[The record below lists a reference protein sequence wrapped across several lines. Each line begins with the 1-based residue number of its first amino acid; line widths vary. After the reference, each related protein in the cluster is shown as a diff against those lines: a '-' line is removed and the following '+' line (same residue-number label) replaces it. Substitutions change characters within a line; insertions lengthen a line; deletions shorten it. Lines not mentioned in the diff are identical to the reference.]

1 MENKDS
7 KNKVTA
13 EKAKKLILNL
23 WPFSKKEK
31 SVYNL
36 KSISIPRTSGRTLKI
51 LVRLLRTPGIRLLLI
66 PLLLKQ
72 AGLTSLRKSKV
83 KDFPVMEPIHPVESK
98 ITSAA
103 AKKSIKE
110 FIDSTQNKRQTP
122 TDEKTGSAAKQ
133 SLFQPETAA
142 DFHRAYLEEKTTPVD
157 VAMRL
162 LDIVRS
168 IEESAVPLR
177 PFIAWEE
184 RELMQQ
190 ARASTERYER
200 GESLGILDGVPIS
213 VKDELDM
220 QPFPTMVGTKFYNTQ
235 PPAEDATTVSRLR
248 SAGAL
253 MVGKTN
259 MHEIGIGVTGLNVP
273 YGTTRNPHHL
283 DHYPGGSSSG
293 SAAAV
298 AAGLSPIALGLDGGG
313 SIRIPAS
320 LCGVVGL
327 KTTWGRISSAGSA
340 PLSWSVSTVGP
351 ITSTADD
358 AALAYSF
365 LAGADPRQLRT
376 QNQPPVDLQDFNNA
390 NLAGVKL
397 GVFSPWFKHA
407 STDIVQNCER
417 MLDAFKAQGAS
428 IEEIEIPELNEARI
442 AQIVTI
448 LTEMLTSLQP
458 HFKTFRQPFGLD
470 ALLNLTLAK
479 EFSGCDY
486 VKAQRIRAEL
496 IRNLTQIY
504 QQVDAIVTPTTAC
517 TAPPILPDALINGE
531 SDLSTLTELMRYA
544 PQANIGG
551 FPAIS
556 FPVGY
561 DAKGLPVG
569 MQLMG
574 RPWEESFL
582 LRMAKTSEPFF
593 TRHPPMMRFSLLP
606 N

>member
-103 AKKSIKE
+103 AKKSVKE

>member
-7 KNKVTA
+7 KNKVTS
-13 EKAKKLILNL
+13 EKVKKLMLNL
-23 WPFSKKEK
+23 WPFAKKDK
-31 SVYNL
+31 PVYNL

-51 LVRLLRTPGIRLLLI
+51 LVSLLRTPGIRLLLI

-72 AGLTSLRKSKV
+72 AGLASLRKSKV
-83 KDFPVMEPIHPVESK
+83 KDYPVMEPIHPVESK

-110 FIDSTQNKRQTP
+110 FLDSVKNKPQAVLAGKKLNLT
-122 TDEKTGSAAKQ
+122 KQ

-142 DFHRAYLEEKTTPVD
+142 DFHRAYLEGKTTPVD

-190 ARASTERYER
+190 AKASTERYER
-200 GESLGILDGVPIS
+200 GEPLGILDGVPIS

-220 QPFPTMVGTKFYNTQ
+220 LPFPTMVGSKFYNTQ
-235 PPAEDATTVSRLR
+235 PPEQDATSVARLR

-259 MHEIGIGVTGLNVP
+259 MHEIGLGVTGLNVH

-293 SAAAV
+293 SAVAV

-327 KTTWGRISSAGSA
+327 KTTWGRISSAGAA

-365 LAGADPRQLRT
+365 LAGPDPRQLRT
-376 QNQPPVDLQDFNNA
+376 QNQPSVDLQDFNNA
-390 NLAGVKL
+390 NLTGVKL
-397 GVFSPWFKHA
+397 GVFSAWFNHA
-407 STDIVQNCER
+407 SADIVQNCER
-417 MLDAFKAQGAS
+417 MLDAFKAQGAT
-428 IEEIEIPELNEARI
+428 IEEIEIPQLNEVHI

-448 LTEMLTSLQP
+448 VTEMLTSLQP

-479 EFSGCDY
+479 EFTGRDY

-544 PQANIGG
+544 PEANIGG

-582 LRMAKTSEPFF
+582 LRMAKTSEQFF
-593 TRHPPMMRFSLLP
+593 VRHPPMMRFSLLP

>member
-122 TDEKTGSAAKQ
+122 TDEKTGSAAKK

-417 MLDAFKAQGAS
+417 MLESFKAQGAS

-479 EFSGCDY
+479 EFSGGDY

>member
-1 MENKDS
+1 MENTDS

-13 EKAKKLILNL
+13 EKAKKMMLNL
-23 WPFSKKEK
+23 WPFAKKEK
-31 SVYNL
+31 PVYNL

-51 LVRLLRTPGIRLLLI
+51 LVSVLRTPGIRLLLI

-72 AGLTSLRKSKV
+72 AGLPSLRKSKV
-83 KDFPVMEPIHPVESK
+83 KDAPVMEPIHPVESK

-103 AKKSIKE
+103 AKKTIKE
-110 FIDSTQNKRQTP
+110 FIDSTQNKRQTV
-122 TDEKTGSAAKQ
+122 TDEKSGSSAKQ

-190 ARASTERYER
+190 AKASSERYQR

-220 QPFPTMVGTKFYNTQ
+220 LPFPTMAGSKFYSTQ
-235 PPAEDATTVSRLR
+235 PPEQDATSVARLR

-259 MHEIGIGVTGLNVP
+259 MHEIGLGVTGLNVH

-327 KTTWGRISSAGSA
+327 KTTWGRISSAGAA

-351 ITSTADD
+351 ITATADD

-376 QNQPPVDLQDFNNA
+376 QNQPPVDLQDFNNT

-397 GVFSPWFKHA
+397 GIFSPWFKHA
-407 STDIVQNCER
+407 SADIVQNCER
-417 MLDAFKAQGAS
+417 MLEAFKSQGAS

-448 LTEMLTSLQP
+448 VTELLTSLQP
-458 HFKTFRQPFGLD
+458 HFKTFKQPFGLD

-479 EFSGCDY
+479 EFSGRDY

-496 IRNLTQIY
+496 IRNLNEIY
-504 QQVDAIVTPTTAC
+504 QHVDAIVTPTTAC

-582 LRMAKTSEPFF
+582 LRMAKTSEQFF
-593 TRHPPMMRFSLLP
+593 ARHPPMMRFSLLP
-606 N
+606 S

>member
-1 MENKDS
+1 MENRDS

-122 TDEKTGSAAKQ
+122 TDEKTGSAAKK

-417 MLDAFKAQGAS
+417 MLEAFKAQGAS

-448 LTEMLTSLQP
+448 VTEMLTSLQP

-479 EFSGCDY
+479 EFSGGDY

>member
-72 AGLTSLRKSKV
+72 GGLTSLRKSKV

-110 FIDSTQNKRQTP
+110 FIDSTQNKRQTR

-417 MLDAFKAQGAS
+417 MLESFKAQGAS

>member
-122 TDEKTGSAAKQ
+122 TDEKTGSAAKK

-417 MLDAFKAQGAS
+417 MLEAFKAQGAS

>member
-235 PPAEDATTVSRLR
+235 PPDEDATTVSRLR

-417 MLDAFKAQGAS
+417 MLEAFKAQGAS

-479 EFSGCDY
+479 EFSGGDY

>member
-110 FIDSTQNKRQTP
+110 FIDSTQNKRQTR
-122 TDEKTGSAAKQ
+122 TDEKTGSAAKK

-248 SAGAL
+248 TAGAL

-417 MLDAFKAQGAS
+417 MLEAFKAQGAS

-448 LTEMLTSLQP
+448 VTEMLTSLQP

>member
-1 MENKDS
+1 MENRDS

-13 EKAKKLILNL
+13 EKAKKMMLNL

-31 SVYNL
+31 PVYNL

-51 LVRLLRTPGIRLLLI
+51 LVSLLRTPGIRLLLI

-83 KDFPVMEPIHPVESK
+83 KDFPVMEPIHPAESK

-122 TDEKTGSAAKQ
+122 TDEKSGSSAKQ

-417 MLDAFKAQGAS
+417 MLEAFKAQGAS

-448 LTEMLTSLQP
+448 GTEMLTSLQP

-479 EFSGCDY
+479 EFSGGDY

>member
-110 FIDSTQNKRQTP
+110 FIDSTQNKRQTR
-122 TDEKTGSAAKQ
+122 TDEKTGSAAKK

-428 IEEIEIPELNEARI
+428 IEEIEIPELNEVRI

-448 LTEMLTSLQP
+448 GTEMLTSLQP

>member
-110 FIDSTQNKRQTP
+110 FIDSTQNKRQTR
-122 TDEKTGSAAKQ
+122 TDEKTGSAAKK

-248 SAGAL
+248 TAGAL

-365 LAGADPRQLRT
+365 LAGADSRQLRT

-417 MLDAFKAQGAS
+417 MLEAFKAQGAS

-479 EFSGCDY
+479 EFSGVDY

>member
-72 AGLTSLRKSKV
+72 GGLTSLRKSKV

-122 TDEKTGSAAKQ
+122 TDEKTGSAAKK

-417 MLDAFKAQGAS
+417 MLEAFKAQGAS

-479 EFSGCDY
+479 EFSGGDY

>member
-83 KDFPVMEPIHPVESK
+83 KDFPVMEPIHPAESK

-110 FIDSTQNKRQTP
+110 FIDSTQNKRQTR
-122 TDEKTGSAAKQ
+122 TDEKTGSAAKK

-428 IEEIEIPELNEARI
+428 IEEIEIPELNEVRI

-448 LTEMLTSLQP
+448 GTEMLTSLQP

>member
-110 FIDSTQNKRQTP
+110 FIDSTQNKRQTR
-122 TDEKTGSAAKQ
+122 TDEKTGSAAKK

-248 SAGAL
+248 TAGAL

-479 EFSGCDY
+479 EFSGGDY

>member
-1 MENKDS
+1 
-7 KNKVTA
+7 
-13 EKAKKLILNL
+13 
-23 WPFSKKEK
+23 
-31 SVYNL
+31 
-36 KSISIPRTSGRTLKI
+36 
-51 LVRLLRTPGIRLLLI
+51 
-66 PLLLKQ
+66 
-72 AGLTSLRKSKV
+72 
-83 KDFPVMEPIHPVESK
+83 MEPIHPVESK

-122 TDEKTGSAAKQ
+122 TDEKSGSSAKQ

-327 KTTWGRISSAGSA
+327 KTTWGRISSAGAA

-448 LTEMLTSLQP
+448 GTEMLTSLQP

-470 ALLNLTLAK
+470 ALLNLTLVK
-479 EFSGCDY
+479 EFSGGDY

>member
-320 LCGVVGL
+320 LCGVVECL
-327 KTTWGRISSAGSA
+327 N
-340 PLSWSVSTVGP
+340 SWS
-351 ITSTADD
+351 
-358 AALAYSF
+358 
-365 LAGADPRQLRT
+365 
-376 QNQPPVDLQDFNNA
+376 N
-390 NLAGVKL
+390 
-397 GVFSPWFKHA
+397 
-407 STDIVQNCER
+407 
-417 MLDAFKAQGAS
+417 
-428 IEEIEIPELNEARI
+428 
-442 AQIVTI
+442 
-448 LTEMLTSLQP
+448 
-458 HFKTFRQPFGLD
+458 HFY
-470 ALLNLTLAK
+470 
-479 EFSGCDY
+479 C
-486 VKAQRIRAEL
+486 
-496 IRNLTQIY
+496 
-504 QQVDAIVTPTTAC
+504 
-517 TAPPILPDALINGE
+517 
-531 SDLSTLTELMRYA
+531 
-544 PQANIGG
+544 
-551 FPAIS
+551 
-556 FPVGY
+556 
-561 DAKGLPVG
+561 
-569 MQLMG
+569 
-574 RPWEESFL
+574 
-582 LRMAKTSEPFF
+582 
-593 TRHPPMMRFSLLP
+593 
-606 N
+606 

>member
-72 AGLTSLRKSKV
+72 GGLTSLRKSKV

-417 MLDAFKAQGAS
+417 MLEAFKAQGAS

>member
-7 KNKVTA
+7 KNKVNA

-417 MLDAFKAQGAS
+417 MLESFKAQGAS

-479 EFSGCDY
+479 EFSGGDY

>member
-1 MENKDS
+1 MENQES
-7 KNKVTA
+7 KTKIIRT
-13 EKAKKLILNL
+13 KSKKLVRNL
-23 WPFSKKEK
+23 WPFAKKEK
-31 SVYNL
+31 PVYNL
-36 KSISIPRTSGRTLKI
+36 KTIKIPRTTGRALKI
-51 LVRLLRTPGIRLLLI
+51 LVMLIRTPGIRMLLI
-66 PLLLKQ
+66 PLLLRQ
-72 AGLTSLRKSKV
+72 AGLPSLRKSKV
-83 KDFPVMEPIHPVESK
+83 EDNPVMEPFHPVDSK
-98 ITSAA
+98 INSAD
-103 AKKSIKE
+103 AKKSIKQ
-110 FIDSTQNKRQTP
+110 FIDSVDKKRPALTAA
-122 TDEKTGSAAKQ
+122 KNAISAKQ
-133 SLFQPETAA
+133 SLFQPETSA
-142 DFHRAYLEEKTTPVD
+142 DFHQAYLEGKTTPVD

-162 LDIVRS
+162 LDIIRS

-184 RELMQQ
+184 KELMRQ
-190 ARASTERYER
+190 AKASTERYER
-200 GESLGILDGVPIS
+200 GESLGILDGVPVA

-220 QPFPTMVGTKFYNTQ
+220 LPFPTMVGTKFYNKKA
-235 PPAEDATTVSRLR
+235 PLKDATSVARLR

-259 MHEIGIGVTGLNVP
+259 MHEIGIGVTGLNIH

-298 AAGLSPIALGLDGGG
+298 AAGLSPIALGMDGGG

-327 KTTWGRISSAGSA
+327 KTTWGRISSAGAA

-351 ITSTADD
+351 ITSTASD

-365 LAGADPRQLRT
+365 LAGPDPKQLLT
-376 QNQPPVDLQDFNNA
+376 QNQPPVELRDFGDA
-390 NLAGVKL
+390 NLTGVKL
-397 GVFSPWFKHA
+397 GKFSAWFNHA
-407 STDIVQNCER
+407 SADIVKNCER
-417 MLDAFKAQGAS
+417 MLDAFISQGATV
-428 IEEIEIPELNEARI
+428 EEIEIPELNEAHM
-442 AQIVTI
+442 AHIVTI
-448 LTEMLTSLQP
+448 VTEMLTSLQA

-479 EFSGCDY
+479 EFSGSDY
-486 VKAQRIRAEL
+486 VKAQRIRAQL
-496 IRNLTQIY
+496 IRNLTQIF
-504 QQVDAIVTPTTAC
+504 QNVDAIVTPTTAC
-517 TAPPILPDALINGE
+517 TAPPILPDSLTHGE

-544 PQANIGG
+544 PEASIGG

-569 MQLMG
+569 MQIMG

-582 LRMAKTSEPFF
+582 LRMAKTSEQFF
-593 TRHPPMMRFSLLP
+593 ARKPPMMRFSLLP
-606 N
+606 S

>member
-1 MENKDS
+1 MENRDS

-13 EKAKKLILNL
+13 EKAKKMMLNL

-31 SVYNL
+31 PVYNL

-51 LVRLLRTPGIRLLLI
+51 LVSLLRTPGIRLLLI

-72 AGLTSLRKSKV
+72 AGLPSLRKSKV
-83 KDFPVMEPIHPVESK
+83 KDFPVMEPIHPVGSK

-122 TDEKTGSAAKQ
+122 TDEKSGSSAKQ

-283 DHYPGGSSSG
+283 DHFPGGSSSG

-327 KTTWGRISSAGSA
+327 KTTWGRISSAGAA

-407 STDIVQNCER
+407 SMDIVQNCER

-428 IEEIEIPELNEARI
+428 IEEIEIPELNEARV

-448 LTEMLTSLQP
+448 GTEMLTSLQP

-470 ALLNLTLAK
+470 ALLNLTLVK
-479 EFSGCDY
+479 EFSGGDY

>member
-122 TDEKTGSAAKQ
+122 TDEKTGSAAKK

-428 IEEIEIPELNEARI
+428 IEEIEIPELNEVRI

-448 LTEMLTSLQP
+448 GTEMLTSLQP

-479 EFSGCDY
+479 EFSGGDY

>member
-110 FIDSTQNKRQTP
+110 FIDSTQNKRQTR
-122 TDEKTGSAAKQ
+122 TDEKTGSAAKK

-479 EFSGCDY
+479 EFSGGDY

-582 LRMAKTSEPFF
+582 LRIAKTSEPFF

>member
-122 TDEKTGSAAKQ
+122 TDEKTGSAAKK

-417 MLDAFKAQGAS
+417 MLEAFKAQGAS

-479 EFSGCDY
+479 EFSGGDY

>member
-110 FIDSTQNKRQTP
+110 FIDSTQNKRQTR
-122 TDEKTGSAAKQ
+122 TDEKTGSAAKK

-428 IEEIEIPELNEARI
+428 IEEIEIPELNEVRI

-448 LTEMLTSLQP
+448 GTEMLTSLQP

-479 EFSGCDY
+479 EFNGCDY

>member
-7 KNKVTA
+7 KNKVNA

-72 AGLTSLRKSKV
+72 GGLTSLRKSKV

-417 MLDAFKAQGAS
+417 MLESFKAQGAS